1 MENGLIMAILLRDGL
16 IVNEGEQ
23 FYGSILIENDRIAE
37 IFRGDLPENFSLVNV
52 EVVPC
57 EGKLIIPG
65 VIDDQV
71 HFREPGLTH
80 KATVATESRA
90 ALAGGVTTFM
100 DMPNVAP
107 QTTTIANL
115 EQKLQ
120 IASDTA
126 FANYAFYFGA
136 TNTNID
142 ELRALDKNLVCG
154 VKVFMGSSTGNMLVD
169 DEETLRKIFSEAN
182 IPVAV
187 HCEDEATIKA
197 NLAEYGAKYG
207 DDIPFDCH
215 PKIRSNEACFKS
227 TKKAIDLAQQCGTRL
242 HVLHLSTAEEM
253 DLFSSAA
260 FAEKRITAEVCVH
273 HIWFTDADYAEK
285 GSLIKCNP
293 AIKSEQ
299 DRNALRKALIDGKI
313 DVVATD
319 HAPHTLDEK
328 LRPYTKSASGMPL
341 VQHSLLVMLELY
353 KQGVVSLPLIVQKM
367 CHNPADLFGIKQRGY
382 IRRNYFADLAIV
394 DLQGTTP
401 VTKDTILYKCGW
413 SPLEGTTFSAKVEKT
428 FLNGICVYSDG
439 KISDIRNVKQIT
451 FNH

>member
-1 MENGLIMAILLRDGL
+1 MAILLRDGL

-80 KATVATESRA
+80 KATMATESRA

-319 HAPHTLDEK
+319 HAPHTLGEK

-382 IRRNYFADLAIV
+382 IRKNYFADLAIV

-439 KISDIRNVKQIT
+439 KNSDIRNVKQIT

>member
-1 MENGLIMAILLRDGL
+1 MAILLRNGL

-37 IFRGDLPENFSLVNV
+37 IFRGVLPENFSLVNV

-80 KATVATESRA
+80 KATMATESRA

-115 EQKLQ
+115 EKKLQ

-169 DEETLRKIFSEAN
+169 DEDTLRKIFSEAN

-227 TKKAIDLAQQCGTRL
+227 TKKAIDMAQQCGTRL

-253 DLFSSAA
+253 DLFSSSVL
-260 FAEKRITAEVCVH
+260 AEKRITAEVCVH
-273 HIWFTDADYAEK
+273 HLWFTDADYAEK
-285 GSLIKCNP
+285 ESLIKCNP
-293 AIKSEQ
+293 AIKSEH

-313 DVVATD
+313 DVIATD

-382 IRRNYFADLAIV
+382 IRKNYYADLAIV
-394 DLQGTTP
+394 DLQGTTS